1 MAEEEVTVHE
11 LSERELQIAR
21 KLAEV
26 KTIKEIAT
34 ELGASERVIKA
45 NLDRLRLKLGVKRS
59 RDIPRVLKELG
70 VI

>member
-1 MAEEEVTVHE
+1 MHE
-11 LSERELQIAR
+11 LTERELQIAR

-26 KTIKEIAT
+26 KTIKEIAL
-34 ELGASERVIKA
+34 EIGASERVIKA